1 MPHGVEGYA
10 SGLPQD
16 PSIQRPP
23 GIASIALTVP
33 TAKAVSAKSLCRPN
47 AVVGVSG
54 THSRKFVPDDSAAD
68 LFGHIRIR
76 QQRVE
81 SAGVPCPLP
90 GGPLGFD
97 GWRKVGVAGFERASS
112 LRQMLNRFYEAFDTE
127 RRSGACDASDY
138 RTPFQIDRDRVLHTP
153 TFRRLQNKTQVFWSG
168 EYDFYRTRLTHSLE
182 VAQIGKSISYWLKSQ
197 PDGPL
202 GDDFFIDP
210 DLVEAIC
217 LSHDL
222 GHPPFGHAGE
232 RTLNHLMRDH
242 GGFEGNAQTLRL
254 LTERIFSAK
263 RSGMDPTRAFL
274 DGVLKYKSL
283 WTELG
288 NQPEH
293 HFIYDNQHAY
303 LDWAMGGNDFPLE
316 LTPGKVRDKFK
327 SIECQLMDWA
337 DDTAYSLNDL
347 SDSVRAGFLNI
358 EKIEAWAETHGHPT
372 DDASPLGDL
381 MRAIR
386 RKRVDPFV
394 GKRIGKYIQST
405 RLETDVNFLSASTNR
420 YRYRLAIDPAVKA
433 ESGLFK
439 RLAFEVVFLSPQLK
453 QLEHKGS
460 RMLRQLWEVLG
471 ERYISQ
477 QKIDGQ
483 DFQLLPADTAAE
495 ITGAPDE
502 ATRAR
507 LVCDFLSGMT
517 DGYAART
524 YKRLFS
530 PDFGSI
536 GDLVG

>member
-1 MPHGVEGYA
+1 
-10 SGLPQD
+10 
-16 PSIQRPP
+16 
-23 GIASIALTVP
+23 
-33 TAKAVSAKSLCRPN
+33 
-47 AVVGVSG
+47 
-54 THSRKFVPDDSAAD
+54 
-68 LFGHIRIR
+68 
-76 QQRVE
+76 
-81 SAGVPCPLP
+81 
-90 GGPLGFD
+90 
-97 GWRKVGVAGFERASS
+97 
-112 LRQMLNRFYEAFDTE
+112 MLNRFYGPFDTE
-127 RRSGACDASDY
+127 RRLSANDSADY

-182 VAQIGKSISYWLKSQ
+182 VAQIGKSICHWLKSRT
-197 PDGPL
+197 DGPL
-202 GDDFFIDP
+202 TDDFFIDT
-210 DLVEAIC
+210 DLVEAVC

-232 RTLNHLMRDH
+232 RTLNHLMREH

-263 RSGMDPTRAFL
+263 RCGMNPSRAFL

-283 WTELG
+283 WTELKSS
-288 NQPEH
+288 NNNTPPVH
-293 HFIYDNQHAY
+293 HFIYDDQCDH

-316 LTPGKVRDKFK
+316 LPPGSVRDKFK
-327 SIECQLMDWA
+327 SIECQVMDWA

-358 EKIEAWAETHGHPT
+358 ENIEAWAELHEQPIGDGT
-372 DDASPLGDL
+372 PLGDL

-394 GKRIGKYIQST
+394 GKRIGRYIQST
-405 RLETDVNFLSASTNR
+405 HLETDVNFLSAMTNR
-420 YRYRLAIDPAVKA
+420 YRYRLVIDEDVKA
-433 ESGLFK
+433 ESALFK
-439 RLAFEVVFLSPQLK
+439 KLAFEVVFLSPQLK

-460 RMLRQLWEVLG
+460 RMLRQLWEVLC
-471 ERYISQ
+471 ERYVT
-477 QKIDGQ
+477 KGTIDGQ

-495 ITGAPDE
+495 ISSVGDE
-502 ATRAR
+502 SAKAR
-507 LVCDFLSGMT
+507 LVCDFLAGMT

-536 GDLVG
+536 GDLIG

>member
-1 MPHGVEGYA
+1 
-10 SGLPQD
+10 
-16 PSIQRPP
+16 
-23 GIASIALTVP
+23 
-33 TAKAVSAKSLCRPN
+33 
-47 AVVGVSG
+47 
-54 THSRKFVPDDSAAD
+54 
-68 LFGHIRIR
+68 
-76 QQRVE
+76 
-81 SAGVPCPLP
+81 
-90 GGPLGFD
+90 
-97 GWRKVGVAGFERASS
+97 
-112 LRQMLNRFYEAFDTE
+112 MLNRFYGAFDTE
-127 RRSGACDASDY
+127 RRSGACDGADY
-138 RTPFQIDRDRVLHTP
+138 RTPFQMDRDRVLHTP

-182 VAQIGKSISYWLKSQ
+182 VAQIGKSISYWLKSC
-197 PDGPL
+197 PNRL
-202 GDDFFIDP
+202 LEEDFFIDP

-232 RTLNHLMRDH
+232 RTLNHLMRHH

-288 NQPEH
+288 EQPEN
-293 HFIYDNQHAY
+293 HFIYDSQHAY

-316 LTPGKVRDKFK
+316 LSPGEARDKFK

-358 EKIEAWAETHGHPT
+358 EKIEAWAEKRG
-372 DDASPLGDL
+372 ASCGEGTPLGDL
-381 MRAIR
+381 MKAIR

-394 GKRIGKYIQST
+394 GKRIGRYIQAT
-405 RLETDVNFLSASTNR
+405 HLETDVNFLSGITNR
-420 YRYRLAIDPAVKA
+420 YRHKLVIDEDVKA
-433 ESGLFK
+433 ESALFK

-483 DFQLLPADTAAE
+483 NFQLLPADTAEE
-495 ITGAPDE
+495 IAGAPDE
-502 ATRAR
+502 ASRAR

-536 GDLVG
+536 SDLIG

>member
-1 MPHGVEGYA
+1 MIGE
-10 SGLPQD
+10 
-16 PSIQRPP
+16 
-23 GIASIALTVP
+23 
-33 TAKAVSAKSLCRPN
+33 
-47 AVVGVSG
+47 
-54 THSRKFVPDDSAAD
+54 
-68 LFGHIRIR
+68 
-76 QQRVE
+76 
-81 SAGVPCPLP
+81 
-90 GGPLGFD
+90 
-97 GWRKVGVAGFERASS
+97 
-112 LRQMLNRFYEAFDTE
+112 MLNRFYGAFDTE
-127 RRSGACDASDY
+127 RHSGAGDGADY
-138 RTPFQIDRDRVLHTP
+138 RSPFQVDRDRVLHTP

-197 PDGPL
+197 PDSPL
-202 GDDFFIDP
+202 EDDFFIDP
-210 DLVEAIC
+210 DLLEAIC

-232 RTLNHLMRDH
+232 RTLNHLMQEH

-254 LTERIFSAK
+254 LSERIFSAK
-263 RSGMDPTRAFL
+263 RCGMDPTRAFL

-283 WTELG
+283 WTDLKASTG
-288 NQPEH
+288 KLPHH
-293 HFIYDNQHAY
+293 HFIYDEQHAY
-303 LDWAMGGNDFPLE
+303 LDWALAGNDFPLE
-316 LTPGKVRDKFK
+316 LPPGPTRDSFK
-327 SIECQLMDWA
+327 SIECQVMDWA

-358 EKIEAWAETHGHPT
+358 EKIEAWAEKQGEATGAET
-372 DDASPLGDL
+372 PLGDL

-386 RKRVDPFV
+386 LKRVDPFV

-405 RLETDVNFLSASTNR
+405 HLEPDVNFLSGVTNR
-420 YRYRLAIDPAVKA
+420 YRYRLAIDPTVKA
-433 ESGLFK
+433 ESKLFK

-460 RMLRQLWEVLG
+460 RILRQLWEVLG
-471 ERYISQ
+471 ERYVSQ
-477 QKIDGQ
+477 RTIDGQ

-495 ITGAPDE
+495 IASAPNE
-502 ATRAR
+502 AMRAR
-507 LVCDFLSGMT
+507 LVCDFLAGMT

>member
-1 MPHGVEGYA
+1 M
-10 SGLPQD
+10 
-16 PSIQRPP
+16 
-23 GIASIALTVP
+23 
-33 TAKAVSAKSLCRPN
+33 
-47 AVVGVSG
+47 
-54 THSRKFVPDDSAAD
+54 
-68 LFGHIRIR
+68 IR
-76 QQRVE
+76 E
-81 SAGVPCPLP
+81 
-90 GGPLGFD
+90 
-97 GWRKVGVAGFERASS
+97 
-112 LRQMLNRFYEAFDTE
+112 MLNRFYGAFDTE
-127 RRSGACDASDY
+127 RRSGASDGADY

-182 VAQIGKSISYWLKSQ
+182 VAQIGKSISYWLKSH

-254 LTERIFSAK
+254 LTERIFSAR

-293 HFIYDNQHAY
+293 HFIYDHQQVY

-316 LTPGKVRDKFK
+316 LTAGKARDKFK
-327 SIECQLMDWA
+327 SIECQVMDWA

-358 EKIEAWAETHGHPT
+358 EKIEAWAEKHGEPPGEAT
-372 DDASPLGDL
+372 PLGDL

-386 RKRVDPFV
+386 KKRVDPFV

-405 RLETDVNFLSASTNR
+405 RLETDVNFLSGSTNR
-420 YRYRLAIDPAVKA
+420 YRYRLVIDESVAA
-433 ESGLFK
+433 ESSLFK

-471 ERYISQ
+471 ERYVSQ

-483 DFQLLPADTAAE
+483 DFQLLPADTAEE
-495 ITGAPDE
+495 IASAADE
-502 ATRAR
+502 AARAR

-536 GDLVG
+536 GDLIG

>member
-1 MPHGVEGYA
+1 M
-10 SGLPQD
+10 
-16 PSIQRPP
+16 
-23 GIASIALTVP
+23 
-33 TAKAVSAKSLCRPN
+33 
-47 AVVGVSG
+47 
-54 THSRKFVPDDSAAD
+54 
-68 LFGHIRIR
+68 
-76 QQRVE
+76 
-81 SAGVPCPLP
+81 
-90 GGPLGFD
+90 
-97 GWRKVGVAGFERASS
+97 
-112 LRQMLNRFYEAFDTE
+112 
-127 RRSGACDASDY
+127 
-138 RTPFQIDRDRVLHTP
+138 DRDRVLHTP

-182 VAQIGKSISYWLKSQ
+182 VAQIGKSIAYWLKSQ
-197 PDGPL
+197 PDGL
-202 GDDFFIDP
+202 LADDFYIDP
-210 DLVEAIC
+210 DLIEAIC

-232 RTLNHLMRDH
+232 RTLNHLMRKH

-288 NQPEH
+288 ELPEN
-293 HFIYDNQHAY
+293 HFIYDSQFAY
-303 LDWAMGGNDFPLE
+303 LDWAMGGHDFPLE
-316 LTPGKVRDKFK
+316 LSAGAARDTFK
-327 SIECQLMDWA
+327 SIECQVMDWA

-358 EKIEAWAETHGHPT
+358 EKIETWAEKSMT
-372 DDASPLGDL
+372 DCGEGTSLGDL
-381 MRAIR
+381 MKAIR

-394 GKRIGKYIQST
+394 GKRIGRYIKAT
-405 RLETDVNFLSASTNR
+405 HLETDVNFLSGMTNR
-420 YRYRLAIDPAVKA
+420 YRHKLVIDEDVKA
-433 ESGLFK
+433 ESALFK

-483 DFQLLPADTAAE
+483 DFQLLPADTAEE
-495 ITGAPDE
+495 IANAPDE
-502 ATRAR
+502 ASRAR
-507 LVCDFLSGMT
+507 LVCDFLAGMT

-536 GDLVG
+536 SDLIG

>member
-1 MPHGVEGYA
+1 
-10 SGLPQD
+10 
-16 PSIQRPP
+16 
-23 GIASIALTVP
+23 
-33 TAKAVSAKSLCRPN
+33 
-47 AVVGVSG
+47 
-54 THSRKFVPDDSAAD
+54 
-68 LFGHIRIR
+68 
-76 QQRVE
+76 
-81 SAGVPCPLP
+81 
-90 GGPLGFD
+90 
-97 GWRKVGVAGFERASS
+97 
-112 LRQMLNRFYEAFDTE
+112 MLNRFYGAFDTE
-127 RRSGACDASDY
+127 RRSGAVDGADY

-182 VAQIGKSISYWLKSQ
+182 VAQIGKSISYWLRCR
-197 PDGPL
+197 PDGHL

-232 RTLNHLMRDH
+232 RTLNHLLHAH

-283 WTELG
+283 RIELG
-288 NQPEH
+288 EQPEH
-293 HFIYDNQHAY
+293 HFIYDNQQQY
-303 LDWAMGGNDFPLE
+303 LDWAMGGIDFPPE
-316 LTPGKVRDKFK
+316 LTPGSVRDSFK
-327 SIECQLMDWA
+327 SIECQVMDWA

-358 EKIEAWAETHGHPT
+358 EKIEAWAESQGEATGEAT
-372 DDASPLGDL
+372 PLGDL

-386 RKRVDPFV
+386 KKRVDPFV

-405 RLETDVNFLSASTNR
+405 RLETDVNFLSATTNR
-420 YRYRLAIDPAVKA
+420 YHYRLAIDDSVKA
-433 ESGLFK
+433 ESRLFK
-439 RLAFEVVFLSPQLK
+439 RLAFEVVFLAPQLK

-471 ERYISQ
+471 ARYISQ
-477 QKIDGQ
+477 GTIDGQ

-495 ITGAPDE
+495 IAAAPNE
-502 ATRAR
+502 AARAR

-524 YKRLFS
+524 YKRLFT

-536 GDLVG
+536 GDLIG